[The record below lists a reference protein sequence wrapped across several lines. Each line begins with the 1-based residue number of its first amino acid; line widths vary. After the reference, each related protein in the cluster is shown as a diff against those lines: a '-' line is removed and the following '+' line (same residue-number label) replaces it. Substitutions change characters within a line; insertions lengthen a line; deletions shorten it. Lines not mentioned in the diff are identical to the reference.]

1 MNKEIY
7 RRAKEFKRKYPMT
20 IAFRL
25 RAHAKIVSKFIGSD
39 EEIKYVFVAQKNYQS
54 YEIINTNIIVL
65 TDKRLVVATKRL
77 VFGYFLKV
85 ITPDMFNDLTIK
97 QGPIWGK
104 VIIDTVKEEVI
115 LSNIDRNA
123 LAEIDDNITMTM
135 IEEKKEYGFR
145 VGRYLVNPAGRK
157 TQKAPEG
164 EVTKI
169 KNAAVNAGKG
179 TYKENGYF
187 AVTKEFDRLLE
198 LGISQSSMEELLKAN
213 NTEGALDLLRDL
225 AENVKQDPEFT
236 IFKKEQLEDK

>member
-7 RRAKEFKRKYPMT
+7 RRVKEFKRKYPMT

-85 ITPDMFNDLTIK
+85 INDLTIK

-135 IEEKKEYGFR
+135 IEEKKEYG
-145 VGRYLVNPAGRK
+145 
-157 TQKAPEG
+157 
-164 EVTKI
+164 
-169 KNAAVNAGKG
+169 
-179 TYKENGYF
+179 
-187 AVTKEFDRLLE
+187 
-198 LGISQSSMEELLKAN
+198 
-213 NTEGALDLLRDL
+213 RDL
-225 AENVKQDPEFT
+225 ET
-236 IFKKEQLEDK
+236 KKKDK